1 MMDKKEL
8 FVMYFCVVL
17 TMSVMYATQP
27 LQPHFEEIL
36 QISKFQASLFMT
48 ATLIPLAFASIFYGF
63 LLEKITIKKA
73 LIVAFGAFS
82 VLEFIFAGAS
92 SYTLLLSIR
101 VLQGFIV
108 PVALTGIVSFISQ
121 NSSSKKIASA
131 VSAYVGITILGGFFG
146 RLLSGICSDLF
157 GWRVF
162 FYFISLMLALAVFL
176 LCRIKGDAVSG
187 YSKPKFRTILQ
198 IFEIRHNFYTYLAI
212 FCIFFVFQGVL
223 NIMPFE
229 LLRLDGNFS
238 GSKIGFMYF
247 GYIIGIL
254 VSFNAAKI
262 VKFFGNEIKAIM
274 VGAIIFTVSIQIL
287 RIENYGVIFTGML
300 IFCLGSFIAH
310 SVANGFINKRAL
322 SHKAIC
328 NGLYISFYYAG
339 GALGTFV
346 PGFFY
351 GIGGWR
357 LFLSVLTVVLFCAI
371 FCIYK
376 LKKYEKR
383 EILS

>member
-82 VLEFIFAGAS
+82 VLEFIFASAS

-162 FYFISLMLALAVFL
+162 FYFVSFMLALAVFL

-187 YSKPKFRTILQ
+187 
-198 IFEIRHNFYTYLAI
+198 
-212 FCIFFVFQGVL
+212 
-223 NIMPFE
+223 
-229 LLRLDGNFS
+229 
-238 GSKIGFMYF
+238 
-247 GYIIGIL
+247 
-254 VSFNAAKI
+254 
-262 VKFFGNEIKAIM
+262 
-274 VGAIIFTVSIQIL
+274 
-287 RIENYGVIFTGML
+287 
-300 IFCLGSFIAH
+300 
-310 SVANGFINKRAL
+310 
-322 SHKAIC
+322 
-328 NGLYISFYYAG
+328 
-339 GALGTFV
+339 
-346 PGFFY
+346 
-351 GIGGWR
+351 
-357 LFLSVLTVVLFCAI
+357 
-371 FCIYK
+371 
-376 LKKYEKR
+376 
-383 EILS
+383 